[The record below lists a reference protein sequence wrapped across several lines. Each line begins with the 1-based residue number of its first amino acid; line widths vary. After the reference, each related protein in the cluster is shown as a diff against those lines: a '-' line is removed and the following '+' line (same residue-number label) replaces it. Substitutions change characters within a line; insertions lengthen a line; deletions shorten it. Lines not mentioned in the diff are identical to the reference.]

1 MIYGLLLWSID
12 AIAAAEWTP
21 VLKDVRFLHFYCNGL
36 VIVAA
41 GLMALDD
48 VGSCSVVLFGWCCLP
63 VHYDCAELN
72 AGPLWYDGMVGANVD
87 VFSWFWYWSILLSS
101 ALCFCRANLCGS
113 AACCSAF
120 CCWLA
125 AVVQQPMAMSCWS
138 CWNAFWLLWLCS
150 WRFRLVVALE
160 EKKKKNCLDVSA
172 VGVPAVMFPHL
183 LILLPC
189 GGWTWCA
196 GMLFV
201 HDVVGEESTCF

>member
-21 VLKDVRFLHFYCNGL
+21 VLKDVRLLHFYCNGL

-63 VHYDCAELN
+63 VHCDCAELN

-101 ALCFCRANLCGS
+101 ALCFCRANLCGL

-138 CWNAFWLLWLCS
+138 CWNAFWLLWCG
-150 WRFRLVVALE
+150 
-160 EKKKKNCLDVSA
+160 A
-172 VGVPAVMFPHL
+172 VGLKLMSDVFVLRLLAVG
-183 LILLPC
+183 C
-189 GGWTWCA
+189 WC
-196 GMLFV
+196 
-201 HDVVGEESTCF
+201 